1 MSDSNTTKKAMA
13 DAMKRLMASEPFA
26 KISVG
31 QICDECHMNR
41 KSFYYHFKDKH
52 DLVNWI
58 FQSEF
63 ISAVHEH
70 SYESSWDFLNDI
82 CDYFYQNRIFYRKA
96 LKIEGQNSFSDYF
109 REMIEPAI
117 RVYVSERMESIESQD
132 FFVAFVSDAI
142 ISALKRWLME
152 RDCMAPEKFVGL
164 LRSCMLSIAR
174 SAAELDEN
182 LEE

>member
-1 MSDSNTTKKAMA
+1 MSGSNTTKKAMA
-13 DAMKRLMASEPFA
+13 DAMKRLMASTPFA

-41 KSFYYHFKDKH
+41 KSFYYHFKDKQ

-63 ISAVHEH
+63 ISAVQEH
-70 SYESSWDFLNDI
+70 SYESGWDFLNDI
-82 CDYFYQNRIFYRKA
+82 CNYFYENRTFYRKA

-109 REMIEPAI
+109 REMLEPAI
-117 RVYVSERMESIESQD
+117 RAYVSERMESGELTD
-132 FFVAFVSDAI
+132 FFVAFVSDAV

-152 RDCMAPEKFVGL
+152 RDCLAPEKFVGL
-164 LRSCMLSIAR
+164 LRSCMRSIAQ
-174 SAAELDEN
+174 SAAENDER
-182 LEE
+182 E